1 MQPLVLLSRGLK
13 LSHLQMMAAFAETGQ
28 IGRAAERL
36 GIAQPAASRLLSEVE
51 EILGQPVRARAGR
64 GVVLTEAGRVLA
76 ERAGRVMQ
84 ELAEAGREVAEI
96 AGGGVGRVRIG
107 SVTAPA
113 LDLILPA
120 LRSAR
125 LSHPRIESEVV
136 VAASDILC
144 DQLASGRLD
153 FVIGRVPTG
162 VDAGLFDGRVI
173 APEPVALVV
182 RKGHHLAERP
192 PSDPVELM
200 GYDWVLP
207 GEESPLTQAVLA
219 RLAELGL
226 PRPSQRLS
234 TASFL
239 LTLALLH
246 QSNVVAPLAQAVADQ
261 FARGPDAPLVQV
273 PVDLGIEV
281 APYSLLMR
289 KGARLT
295 AAAET
300 VLRIVGLS
308 LLGDQA
314 GSLGR
319 RSSTTSRTKV

>member
-1 MQPLVLLSRGLK
+1 
-13 LSHLQMMAAFAETGQ
+13 
-28 IGRAAERL
+28 
-36 GIAQPAASRLLSEVE
+36 
-51 EILGQPVRARAGR
+51 
-64 GVVLTEAGRVLA
+64 
-76 ERAGRVMQ
+76 
-84 ELAEAGREVAEI
+84 
-96 AGGGVGRVRIG
+96 
-107 SVTAPA
+107 
-113 LDLILPA
+113 
-120 LRSAR
+120 
-125 LSHPRIESEVV
+125 
-136 VAASDILC
+136 
-144 DQLASGRLD
+144 
-153 FVIGRVPTG
+153 
-162 VDAGLFDGRVI
+162 
-173 APEPVALVV
+173 
-182 RKGHHLAERP
+182 
-192 PSDPVELM
+192 M

-207 GEESPLTQAVLA
+207 GVECPLTQAVLA

-281 APYSLLMR
+281 APYSLLTR

-308 LLGDQA
+308 LPGDQA

>member
-1 MQPLVLLSRGLK
+1 MTGLLARGLK

-28 IGRAAERL
+28 IGAAAASL

-51 EILGQPVRARAGR
+51 AILGLPVRARAGR

-76 ERAGRVMQ
+76 ERAVRVLQ
-84 ELAEAGREVAEI
+84 EMAEAGREVAEI
-96 AGGGVGRVRIG
+96 AAGGVGRVRIG
-107 SVTAPA
+107 AVTAPA
-113 LDLILPA
+113 LDIVLPA
-120 LRSAR
+120 LRTAR
-125 LSHPRIESEVV
+125 LSHPKIESEVV

-153 FVIGRVPTG
+153 FVIGRVPAG

-192 PSDPVELM
+192 PSDPVELL

-261 FARGPDAPLVQV
+261 FAWGPDAPLVQV
-273 PVDLGIEV
+273 PVDLGLEV
-281 APYSLLMR
+281 APYSLLIR

-300 VLRIVGLS
+300 VLGIVGLS
-308 LLGDQA
+308 LPGDQA
-314 GSLGR
+314 GSFGR
-319 RSSTTSRTKV
+319 RNSTTSRTKV